1 MNWIIFA
8 ILDFDE
14 ESLKPLGMSDYR
26 IPNNSIL
33 ASDIYLDTEVHGPWM
48 ARLHSTAGCWV
59 FPRGENFLLVD
70 LGEGLV
76 SVSGVATQGCNNK
89 VIEKYGHVLEYKLSF
104 SDDGADWYYYREGG
118 GPKVWLCLIYSL
130 SYRVF
135 LKSNTRSCHP

>member
-1 MNWIIFA
+1 
-8 ILDFDE
+8 
-14 ESLKPLGMSDYR
+14 MSDYR

-48 ARLHSTAGCWV
+48 ARLHSAAGCWV

-118 GPKVWLCLIYSL
+118 GPKV
-130 SYRVF
+130 
-135 LKSNTRSCHP
+135 